1 MGPVEWTWLC
11 PVGSTYFPPAA
22 RRLTLA
28 TPATKLRALHQVPR
42 GHAAGVKQGSR
53 SILPKNP
60 ALPRNGRRIRLRN
73 SHCAQAWEG
82 AEGNRRFHSQARRP
96 AWCDCAWDRPCIT
109 PEGRAGGATEI
120 ES

>member
-1 MGPVEWTWLC
+1 MEWVLLSGRGSA
-11 PVGSTYFPPAA
+11 PVGSTYFTPAA

-60 ALPRNGRRIRLRN
+60 ALPPQR
-73 SHCAQAWEG
+73 
-82 AEGNRRFHSQARRP
+82 
-96 AWCDCAWDRPCIT
+96 
-109 PEGRAGGATEI
+109 
-120 ES
+120 